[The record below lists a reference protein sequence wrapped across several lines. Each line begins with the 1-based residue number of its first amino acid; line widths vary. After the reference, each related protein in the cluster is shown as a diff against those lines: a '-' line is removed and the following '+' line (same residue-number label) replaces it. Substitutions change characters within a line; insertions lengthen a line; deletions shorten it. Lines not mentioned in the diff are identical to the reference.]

1 MMKKR
6 WLIIA
11 FVLILSA
18 SFLHAGKKKDAQV
31 SYKGKKWME
40 VSTEKLHDN
49 PTLFLNKKVCF
60 MIDDARFI
68 GKSHSS
74 RYWYYQAIGKNYLEF
89 RTNTKDGDSLYIW
102 VKKGKKDIVKELSA
116 LSEKKDDRI
125 RAFAMVK
132 RKKYRGWEET
142 GYRHFIIIKYV
153 EKVE

>member
-1 MMKKR
+1 MKKQ
-6 WLIIA
+6 WLVTA

-18 SFLHAGKKKDAQV
+18 SFLHAGKKKADRV
-31 SYKGKKWME
+31 SYKGKKWMK

-49 PTLFLNKKVCF
+49 PTLFVNKKVYF

-68 GKSHSS
+68 GKTHSS
-74 RYWYYQAIGKNYLEF
+74 RYWYYRAIGKNYLEF
-89 RTNTKDGDSLYIW
+89 RTNTEGGDRLYIW
-102 VKKGKKDIVKELSA
+102 VKKGKKDIVKALSA

-132 RKKYRGWEET
+132 RKKYRGWEEA
-142 GYRHFIIIKYV
+142 GYRYFIIIKYV